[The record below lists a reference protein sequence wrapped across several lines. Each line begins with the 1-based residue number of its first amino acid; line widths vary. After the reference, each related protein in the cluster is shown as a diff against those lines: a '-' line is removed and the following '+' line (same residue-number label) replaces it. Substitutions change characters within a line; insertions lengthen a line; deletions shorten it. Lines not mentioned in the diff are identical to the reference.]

1 MAGWNMMAA
10 ADMEGMADGEADEQH
25 VPFVMKL
32 DHSGLRIISKMR
44 TINYMVRTYQT
55 FRAWAKAYENAKARA
70 STCS

>member
-10 ADMEGMADGEADEQH
+10 ADTEGLADGEADEQN

-55 FRAWAKAYENAKARA
+55 FRAWATAYEHAKARA

>member
-10 ADMEGMADGEADEQH
+10 ADTEGLADGQADEQN

-44 TINYMVRTYQT
+44 KINYMVRTYQT
-55 FRAWAKAYENAKARA
+55 FRAWAKVYENAKARA